1 MKAIFNITYGLYVLS
16 AKTEKHNA
24 CIINTLMQV
33 TSTPNRISIT
43 INKNNETTKMIEQTG
58 IFNVSILDTSTDF
71 DLIKRFGFSTGQ
83 EVDQFDGFND
93 FKIAENGVT
102 YITKHTNSYISAKVI
117 SKTDLG
123 THITFVADVVE
134 DVVLTDTK
142 PVSYAY
148 YLSNIKPKAESAK
161 KGVYVCKICNYVYD
175 GESLPKDFI
184 CPICKHGI
192 EDFEFIEK

>member
-71 DLIKRFGFSTGQ
+71 DL
-83 EVDQFDGFND
+83 
-93 FKIAENGVT
+93 NGT
-102 YITKHTNSYISAKVI
+102 
-117 SKTDLG
+117 
-123 THITFVADVVE
+123 
-134 DVVLTDTK
+134 
-142 PVSYAY
+142 P
-148 YLSNIKPKAESAK
+148 
-161 KGVYVCKICNYVYD
+161 
-175 GESLPKDFI
+175 
-184 CPICKHGI
+184 
-192 EDFEFIEK
+192 